1 MNRALA
7 HLLTPSLAQPF
18 TQSVSGLWKN
28 FKTDGKMSSKGG
40 FDTDGDH
47 RSKPRLQLKTN
58 TTRTEGIMGPEGR
71 VDTTTYS
78 MTPTTTRVG
87 KRKGI
92 DAGDQLQT

>member
-47 RSKPRLQLKTN
+47 RSKPRLQLKTKHDAHRGHHGPGG
-58 TTRTEGIMGPEGR
+58 TRGYDYVFDDADDDKGR
-71 VDTTTYS
+71 ET
-78 MTPTTTRVG
+78 
-87 KRKGI
+87 KRNRRR
-92 DAGDQLQT
+92 